1 MSYEAACQGGAV
13 LGSPLLE
20 LLDGGACHWFGQLLN
35 VHAEACCEGFGQHYK
50 VGLSLQLFQAEVEAA
65 QVFELVF
72 PGNVGLYQGDAHG
85 R

>member
-1 MSYEAACQGGAV
+1 MIIVILCLYMRFLIVELVVQIQ
-13 LGSPLLE
+13 LE
-20 LLDGGACHWFGQLLN
+20 VELN
-35 VHAEACCEGFGQHYK
+35 LIAPVVEDFH
-50 VGLSLQLFQAEVEAA
+50 QAEVEAA